1 MIINYQITNSALPI
15 TEADILNLEH
25 KIGFCLPADIRN
37 FYLKHNGGKV
47 EEGDR
52 NVYLNDSEK
61 EYTLKYIAPIKHSL
75 SSSQYTVEKLWHTFI
90 VEKELIQK
98 KHIPFA
104 IDSGGFPY
112 CLDAETGR
120 IFFANLEHYDDKEKM
135 MEPVAKSLIDFIN
148 GMKTEDEA
156 FE

>member
-1 MIINYQITNSALPI
+1 MINYQITNSALPI
-15 TEADILNLEH
+15 TEADILDLEH

-52 NVYLNDSEK
+52 SVYLDDSEN
-61 EYTLKYIAPIKHSL
+61 EYTLKYIAPINHSL
-75 SSSQYTVEKLWHTFI
+75 SPSQYTMEKLWHTFI

-104 IDSGGFPY
+104 IDGGGFPY
-112 CLDAETGR
+112 CFDAETGH

-135 MEPVAKSLIDFIN
+135 MEPVARSLTDFIN
-148 GMKTEDEA
+148 GMKTEEEA
-156 FE
+156 YE

>member
-1 MIINYQITNSALPI
+1 MINYQITNSALPI
-15 TEADILNLEH
+15 TEADILDLEQ

-37 FYLKHNGGKV
+37 FYLKYNGGKV

-52 NVYLNDSEK
+52 SVYLDDSEK

-148 GMKTEDEA
+148 GMKTEEEA

>member
-1 MIINYQITNSALPI
+1 MINYQITNSAPPI
-15 TEADILNLEH
+15 TEADILDLEH

-52 NVYLNDSEK
+52 SVYLDDSEN

-75 SSSQYTVEKLWHTFI
+75 SPSQYTMEKLWHTFI

-104 IDSGGFPY
+104 IDGGGFPY
-112 CLDAETGR
+112 CFDAETGH
-120 IFFANLEHYDDKEKM
+120 IFFA
-135 MEPVAKSLIDFIN
+135 
-148 GMKTEDEA
+148 
-156 FE
+156 